1 MAQNVYQN
9 IVDQQRTGLLLLEA
23 NLSASFMNPA
33 AEHVLGRSAEQ
44 AATLPITDLF
54 TGNGTML
61 ATLKRALDEGQGF
74 TARQVTVIRP
84 DQTEQLVDCS
94 ATPTQDGLLLE
105 LQAVDTQLRMHRENE
120 LSRQHL
126 TTRALT
132 KGLAHEVKNPLG
144 GIRGATQLLAKELLA
159 REMGASE
166 LTEYTDVIL
175 GEVDRLRDLVD
186 RMLGPRAAPRFAA
199 TNVHEVLERVVNL
212 CAAEFG
218 DGLVLERDYDPSLP
232 VLEADRDRLFQ
243 ACFNIARNAAEAM
256 RETDKPHITVR
267 TRIARQVTLGQT
279 RHRAVLRI
287 DIEDNGPGVSEELKE
302 RVFFPMISGRAEGT
316 GLGLAMAQ
324 TIVTEHH
331 GTIEFES
338 EPGCTIFSVYLPLAQ
353 PAANPQETIHA

>member
-1 MAQNVYQN
+1 MAQNVYQS
-9 IVDQQRTGLLLLEA
+9 IIDQQRTGLLLLDA
-23 NLSASFMNPA
+23 NLSASFLNPA
-33 AEHVLGRSAEQ
+33 AEHLLGRSAEQ
-44 AATLPITDLF
+44 AATLPITELF

-61 ATLKRALDEGQGF
+61 ATLRRALEEGQGF
-74 TARQVTVIRP
+74 TARQVSVLRP

-94 ATPTQDGLLLE
+94 ATPIKNGLLLE

-144 GIRGATQLLAKELLA
+144 GIRGATQLLAKEL
-159 REMGASE
+159 GASE

-175 GEVDRLRDLVD
+175 SEVDRLRDLVD
-186 RMLGPRAAPRFAA
+186 RMLGPRAAPQFAA

-218 DGLVLERDYDPSLP
+218 DSLELERDYDPSLP

-256 RETDKPHITVR
+256 RQTEHPRITVR
-267 TRIARQVTLGQT
+267 TRISRQVTLGQI

-302 RVFFPMISGRAEGT
+302 RVFFPMISGRADGT

-324 TIVTEHH
+324 TIITEHH

-338 EPGCTIFSVYLPLAQ
+338 EPGCTIFSIYLPLAQ
-353 PAANPQETIHA
+353 PASGNP